1 MHLRGPRPGRHP
13 IARIIALLALT
24 FAGAVISRSSAAE
37 PAAPRDTGRALY
49 EYYCYQCHGYAG
61 DGATLAARYLQ
72 PPPRKFTALRRS
84 ERSRAQMI
92 HSVRHGR
99 PGTGMQSFARVL
111 DEQQSA
117 AVVDYIRNT
126 FMDRGRLKTGYHTAA
141 NGWPDHTRHA
151 AAFPFA
157 TGELRIDARDLT
169 PAQESGRRLFL
180 SACITCH
187 EGRGDDAAPAWAARV
202 VSYPRNAGTCTPC
215 HRSEVPSAMPDD
227 ARHRPAA
234 SLAAPTARQLRG
246 RQLFV
251 SNCAF
256 CHAEDGS
263 GGNWIGA
270 FLEPHARD
278 LTQASLRR
286 QLTPEHLRRTILQ
299 GLPGTSMPA
308 WRQVLSDADVE
319 ALMDYLSA
327 RHQWP
332 RDSAP
337 TLAVGHETRNPAPT
351 WRRQQDAA
359 RGTAAQSRP

>member
-1 MHLRGPRPGRHP
+1 MKG
-13 IARIIALLALT
+13 LLAL
-24 FAGAVISRSSAAE
+24 AAALLLAACDRA
-37 PAAPRDTGRALY
+37 AAPDEHELGRRVYNAR
-49 EYYCYQCHGYAG
+49 CYFCHGYSG
-61 DGATLAARYLQ
+61 DAKTLAASVLQ
-72 PPPRKFTALRRS
+72 PPPRDFTALRRS
-84 ERSRAQMI
+84 ERSRAQMV

-111 DEQQSA
+111 DEKQTA

-141 NGWPDHTRHA
+141 NGWPDHARHA

-157 TGELRIDARDLT
+157 TGELRIDARELT
-169 PAQESGRRLFL
+169 PVQESGRRLFL

-202 VSYPRNAGTCTPC
+202 VSYPRNPGTCTPC

-227 ARHRPAA
+227 DRHRPAA

-286 QLTPEHLRRTILQ
+286 QLTPEHLRRTILE

-308 WRQVLSDADVE
+308 WRQVLSGADVE

-332 RDSAP
+332 RDSTP
-337 TLAVGHETRNPAPT
+337 SLAVGHETKNPAPT

-359 RGTAAQSRP
+359 RGTAVQSRP